1 MQALWKGKSVFF
13 VCSFYRLLTI
23 SDLGCKDLAAH
34 LRNKFLPRRTAYV
47 GDLVA
52 WLSVAQTLLPTLP
65 RAHWQLFPPEA
76 ALDPTCPL
84 ILQLRWPPSSAS
96 SLCTDRSDEVSAKPW
111 PS

>member
-52 WLSVAQTLLPTLP
+52 WLSVAQTLLPTCP
-65 RAHWQLFPPEA
+65 GHIGSSFPQRQLWI
-76 ALDPTCPL
+76 PL
-84 ILQLRWPPSSAS
+84 VR
-96 SLCTDRSDEVSAKPW
+96 
-111 PS
+111 